1 MSLGSATLG
10 SGTLGD
16 PGGEA
21 PVEPGP
27 VTGSGLAAYP
37 DLVGIGPLTV
47 LVTTGTGTVLR
58 MGPDEPDPGWV
69 PMGISFESQVPGGW
83 KQASF
88 NLARMIDED
97 IPLRLLDEVEIIDEH
112 AQTVYEG
119 RIVKLPRQHG
129 DTFLLGVEC
138 LGWASHMLDDKAV
151 PYFYVD
157 RQLGGWQPPSL
168 ARRVAMGAV
177 PVDADYSSSVEGGY
191 LQFEGSSGKAV
202 LQFSA
207 TELHY
212 QAPAS
217 STIDKVMYRGTEAN
231 VGSVEAATLW
241 TDAQDTHSSTSS
253 TALTLD
259 DTLRT
264 ATPAVAERYAFMRA
278 MAGPAHTPSAALN
291 RRFSK
296 LAAYGDNG
304 LTSAAISGE
313 PDGYYIDDVLAHA
326 LALACPKLNFST
338 GDGGS
343 IERPGFVI
351 SQAADNDLGPV
362 ERIVLD
368 LNKYTL
374 YDWLVYHDR
383 TFFYRPP
390 DPDRL
395 VWEARL
401 DRGVHLTLEGD
412 DAEHVYNGAIV
423 KYEVPT
429 LGARVAG
436 PVGSGLDLESEL
448 LGDEDPENTAN
459 AHGYPA
465 KQIELNVSF
474 PTLDDHAV
482 ILGAAYLAQA
492 ALPARSGD
500 ITVTGSCRHPTMGD
514 RPAREI
520 LAGDSVRL
528 SDHPADVA
536 RRIIAVRH
544 TDDDQKTVLSV
555 GNDIDRVDA
564 ILERLGVQ
572 TRLITG

>member
-1 MSLGSATLG
+1 MA
-10 SGTLGD
+10 
-16 PGGEA
+16 
-21 PVEPGP
+21 
-27 VTGSGLAAYP
+27 
-37 DLVGIGPLTV
+37 LTV
-47 LVTTGTGTVLR
+47 LITTENGSVYRIGA
-58 MGPDEPDPGWV
+58 DEPDAGWV
-69 PMGISFESQVPGGW
+69 PMGISYESQIPGGW

-97 IPLRLLDEVEIIDEH
+97 LPLRLLDEVEILDEH

-157 RQLGGWQPPSL
+157 RAWQSWQPPSL
-168 ARRVAMGAV
+168 ARRVYMGVVA
-177 PVDADYSSSVEGGY
+177 VDADYSVKVEGTF
-191 LQFEGSSGKAV
+191 LQFDGSSDKSVPQNSNAAV
-202 LQFSA
+202 HFAGPPGTQVEK
-207 TELHY
+207 TMY
-212 QAPAS
+212 Q
-217 STIDKVMYRGTEAN
+217 GTEAN
-231 VGSVEAATLW
+231 TTNVEAATVFSA
-241 TDAQDTHSSTSS
+241 DDDTLATGLQSN
-253 TALTLD
+253 ALTLD

-264 ATPAVAERYAFMRA
+264 ATLAAAKRYLMIRSRA
-278 MAGPAHTPSAALN
+278 SATHSPTSAQIHS
-291 RRFSK
+291 RTFSK
-296 LAAYGDNG
+296 LAVYGDNG
-304 LTSAAISGE
+304 LTSAPIADE
-313 PDGYYIDDVLAHA
+313 PDGYYIDDILAHA
-326 LALACPKLNFST
+326 LARACPKLNFT
-338 GDGGS
+338 VGADGS
-343 IERPGFVI
+343 IERPLFVI
-351 SQAADNDLGPV
+351 SQAADNDLGSV

-374 YDWLVYHDR
+374 YDWGCYHGR
-383 TFFYRPP
+383 TFFYRLP
-390 DPDRL
+390 DPERL

-429 LGARVAG
+429 LGPRVAG
-436 PVGSGLDLESEL
+436 PVGSGADVESDL
-448 LGDEDPENTAN
+448 LGDADPENTAN

-465 KQIELNVSF
+465 KQIELTVSF
-474 PTLDDHAV
+474 PTLDDYAV
-482 ILGAAYLAQA
+482 VLGAAYLAQA

-500 ITVTGSCRHPTMGD
+500 ITITGDCVHPTMGE
-514 RPAREI
+514 RPGREI
-520 LAGDSVRL
+520 LAGESVRL

-544 TDDDQKTVLSV
+544 TDDDHKTVLSV

-572 TRLITG
+572 TRQITG